1 MTAMFTTVPGAI
13 CKDCGCPINCEIT
26 GYLTDDDLKSNF
38 KYPLFASSF
47 SAIAKTQLFMSR
59 VFLLRHSL
67 STSTKRDI

>member
-38 KYPLFASSF
+38 KFFCSNPNCKHHEGIINISGD
-47 SAIAKTQLFMSR
+47 TNN
-59 VFLLRHSL
+59 
-67 STSTKRDI
+67 D